1 MDWFLVNAINALTF
15 GLLLFL
21 LSSGLTVAFGL
32 MGVLSF
38 AHGALYALGA
48 YLGWQ
53 IAQAAGFW
61 AALCIAPLAVGVF
74 GIAIERLVLQRVRA
88 RGHLPELL
96 ATCGIGYV
104 VSEAISL
111 VWGRNVL
118 DAYTP
123 AAWSD
128 AYWSVFGVQI
138 GATRLA
144 SVAIALGVL
153 MVLAFVLRAT
163 RVGLV
168 LRAALSNPAM
178 VGAMGVALPRVHAL
192 VFGASCA
199 LAGLAGV
206 LGGNLFV
213 IEPAMAASVT
223 GLAFVIIV
231 IGGLGSLG
239 GALIASLA
247 VAAVQVFSAASTANV
262 AGIDIARL
270 AGAFPY
276 LLMVIVLALRPTGL
290 AGDRE

>member
-1 MDWFLVNAINALTF
+1 MDWFLVNAVNALTL

-53 IAQAAGFW
+53 IAQFAGFW
-61 AALCIAPLAVGVF
+61 SALCVAPLVVGLF
-74 GIAIERLVLQRVRA
+74 GVAIERTILQRVRA
-88 RGHLPELL
+88 LGHLPELL

-104 VSEAISL
+104 ISEAITL

-118 DAYTP
+118 DAYAP
-123 AAWSD
+123 AAWAQGTLSL
-128 AYWSVFGVQI
+128 FGVQV
-138 GATRLA
+138 GVMRAV

-153 MVLAFVLRAT
+153 IALALVIRTT

-168 LRAALSNPAM
+168 LRAALSNPPM
-178 VGAMGVALPRVHAL
+178 VAAMGVDLPRVHGL

-213 IEPAMAASVT
+213 IEPSMAASVT

-231 IGGLGSLG
+231 IGGLGSLS
-239 GALIASLA
+239 GALVASLA
-247 VAAVQVFSAASTANV
+247 VAAVQVYSAASTANV

-270 AGAFPY
+270 AGALPY
-276 LLMVIVLALRPTGL
+276 LLMVLTLAVRPAGL
-290 AGDRE
+290 SGERE

>member
-53 IAQAAGFW
+53 IAQVAGFW
-61 AALCIAPLAVGVF
+61 TALCVAPFAVGVF
-74 GIAIERLVLQRVRA
+74 GVAIERLVLQRVRA

-104 VSEAISL
+104 ISEAITL

-123 AAWSD
+123 AAWVQTN
-128 AYWSVFGVQI
+128 WSVLGVQI
-138 GATRLA
+138 GATRAA

-153 MVLAFVLRAT
+153 IVLAIVLRAT

-178 VGAMGVALPRVHAL
+178 VGALGVPLPRVHAL

-231 IGGLGSLG
+231 IGGLGSLS

-247 VAAVQVFSAASTANV
+247 VAAVQVFSAASTASV

-270 AGAFPY
+270 AGALPY
-276 LLMVIVLALRPTGL
+276 LLMVLVLALRPMGL

>member
-1 MDWFLVNAINALTF
+1 
-15 GLLLFL
+15 
-21 LSSGLTVAFGL
+21 
-32 MGVLSF
+32 
-38 AHGALYALGA
+38 
-48 YLGWQ
+48 
-53 IAQAAGFW
+53 
-61 AALCIAPLAVGVF
+61 
-74 GIAIERLVLQRVRA
+74 
-88 RGHLPELL
+88 
-96 ATCGIGYV
+96 
-104 VSEAISL
+104 
-111 VWGRNVL
+111 
-118 DAYTP
+118 
-123 AAWSD
+123 
-128 AYWSVFGVQI
+128 VQI
-138 GATRLA
+138 GATRAA

-153 MVLAFVLRAT
+153 IVLAIVLRAT

-178 VGAMGVALPRVHAL
+178 VGALGVPLPRVHAL

-231 IGGLGSLG
+231 IGGLGSLS

-247 VAAVQVFSAASTANV
+247 VAAVQVFSAASTASV

-270 AGAFPY
+270 AGALPY
-276 LLMVIVLALRPTGL
+276 LLMVLVLALRPRGL

>member
-53 IAQAAGFW
+53 IAQVAGFW
-61 AALCIAPLAVGVF
+61 TALCVAPLAVGVF

-104 VSEAISL
+104 ISEAITL

-123 AAWSD
+123 ATWAQTN
-128 AYWSVFGVQI
+128 WSVLGVQI
-138 GATRLA
+138 GATRAA

-153 MVLAFVLRAT
+153 IVLAIVLRAT

-178 VGAMGVALPRVHAL
+178 VGALGVPLPRVHAL

-231 IGGLGSLG
+231 IGGLGSLI

-247 VAAVQVFSAASTANV
+247 VAAVQVFSAASTASV

-270 AGAFPY
+270 AGALPY
-276 LLMVIVLALRPTGL
+276 LLMVLVLALRPMGL

>member
-48 YLGWQ
+48 YLGSQ
-53 IAQAAGFW
+53 IAQVAGFW
-61 AALCIAPLAVGVF
+61 TALCVAPFAVGVF
-74 GIAIERLVLQRVRA
+74 GVAIERLVLQRVRA

-104 VSEAISL
+104 ISEAITL

-123 AAWSD
+123 AAW
-128 AYWSVFGVQI
+128 AQTNWSVLGVQI
-138 GATRLA
+138 GATRAA

-153 MVLAFVLRAT
+153 IVLAIVLRAT

-178 VGAMGVALPRVHAL
+178 VGALGVPLPRVHAL

-231 IGGLGSLG
+231 IGGLGSLS

-247 VAAVQVFSAASTANV
+247 VAAVQVFSAASTASV

-270 AGAFPY
+270 AGALPY
-276 LLMVIVLALRPTGL
+276 LLMVLVLALRPMGL

>member
-53 IAQAAGFW
+53 IAQVAGFW
-61 AALCIAPLAVGVF
+61 TALCVAPFAVGVF
-74 GIAIERLVLQRVRA
+74 GVAIERLVLQRVRA

-104 VSEAISL
+104 ISEAITL

-123 AAWSD
+123 ATWAQTN
-128 AYWSVFGVQI
+128 WSVLGVQI
-138 GATRLA
+138 GATRAA

-153 MVLAFVLRAT
+153 IVLAIVLRAT

-178 VGAMGVALPRVHAL
+178 VGALGVPLPRVHAL

-231 IGGLGSLG
+231 IGGLGSLS

-247 VAAVQVFSAASTANV
+247 VAAVQVFSAASTASV

-270 AGAFPY
+270 AGALPY
-276 LLMVIVLALRPTGL
+276 LLMVLVLALRPMGL

>member
-1 MDWFLVNAINALTF
+1 MDWFVVNALNALTL

-21 LSSGLTVAFGL
+21 LASGLTVAFGL

-53 IAQAAGFW
+53 IAQGLGFW
-61 AALCIAPLAVGVF
+61 WALLLAPIAVGVL
-74 GIAIERLVLQRVRA
+74 GVAIERFALQRVRP

-104 VSEAISL
+104 LTEAIPL
-111 VWGRNVL
+111 MWGRHVL
-118 DAYTP
+118 DPYAP
-123 AAWSD
+123 VALAD
-128 AYWSVFGVQI
+128 GAVEVFGVQI
-138 GATRLA
+138 NALRLA
-144 SVAIALGVL
+144 AAGIALGVL
-153 MVLAFVLRAT
+153 VALAVLMRAT

-168 LRAALSNPAM
+168 LRAALTHAPM
-178 VGAMGVALPRVHAL
+178 VGALGVALPRVHAL

-213 IEPAMAASVT
+213 IEPGMAVSVT
-223 GLAFVIIV
+223 GLGFVIIV

-239 GALIASLA
+239 GAF
-247 VAAVQVFSAASTANV
+247 VAAMLVAALLVFSAASSASIGGV
-262 AGIDIARL
+262 PVARL
-270 AGAFPY
+270 AAALPY
-276 LLMVIVLALRPTGL
+276 LAMVVVLALRPTGL
-290 AGDRE
+290 LGQRE